1 MAISEKNWR
10 VAMADCCE
18 SNPWFEQFDSDINTF
33 LARDDWEDVAQANY
47 AANQEFVDLW
57 WSHCLT
63 TWN

>member
-1 MAISEKNWR
+1 
-10 VAMADCCE
+10 MADCCE